1 MRSILVFLLIGILSY
16 ITGLYYPWWS
26 LAVVAFVVSLIIRQ
40 KPAASF
46 FTAFVS
52 LFVLWFSLGLFQDMA
67 NDHILGN
74 RMSELFLQVKSPVLL
89 AVITGFI
96 GAIVA
101 GFAALSASF
110 LRTRKRAN
118 KQTLSG
124 DI

>member
-1 MRSILVFLLIGILSY
+1 MKTIIAFLLIGILSY

-26 LAVVAFVVSLIIRQ
+26 LAVVAFVITLIIPQ
-40 KPAASF
+40 KPFASF
-46 FTAFVS
+46 LTAFVS
-52 LFVLWFSLGLFQDMA
+52 LFVLWFCIAFFKDLA

-74 RMSELFLQVKSPVLL
+74 RISELFLQKKSPVLL

-110 LRTRKRAN
+110 LRAKKNRV
-118 KQTLSG
+118 KQPS
-124 DI
+124 IASK

>member
-40 KPAASF
+40 KPVASF
-46 FTAFVS
+46 FTAFIS
-52 LFVLWFSLGLFQDMA
+52 LFVLWFSLALFRDMA

-89 AVITGFI
+89 AIITGFI

-110 LRTRKRAN
+110 LRIKKRVNTQAP
-118 KQTLSG
+118 SG
-124 DI
+124 NV

>member
-1 MRSILVFLLIGILSY
+1 MRSILAFLLIGILSY

-40 KPAASF
+40 RPVASF

-52 LFVLWFSLGLFQDMA
+52 LFVLWFSLGFFQDMA

-110 LRTRKRAN
+110 LRTGEKVD
-118 KQTLSG
+118 KQAHPG